1 MNNKLNFLDLIT
13 LIAFGVGV
21 YSLYIALENLEENRE
36 QNKELKDILHYLE
49 VHLQDQDNHLI
60 KQDELFIEL
69 SNHLESQDR
78 QLENLT
84 R

>member
-1 MNNKLNFLDLIT
+1 MHIIIKTLIIPAIATLPKTVENINLDMNNK
-13 LIAFGVGV
+13 
-21 YSLYIALENLEENRE
+21 
-36 QNKELKDILHYLE
+36 QNNELKQILHYLE
-49 VHLQDQDNHLI
+49 SHLQDQDNHLI

-84 R
+84 K